1 MQDKNNFPDITNQL
15 LYCART
21 SAPMFAMDKLLSFW
35 VSHYQDRSKQLHVPA
50 SAGCCWLFR
59 LGLAKCMYPVF
70 AGRTQPYEV
79 ERVDRCQAFA
89 PCVGHVTLC
98 NLRSP
103 GKAAALT
110 ALHVGVLC
118 RGSNVAVLWV
128 VSPGDLQ
135 SNSTRMKPT
144 GQSMCSKPQLM

>member
-1 MQDKNNFPDITNQL
+1 MPGN
-15 LYCART
+15 
-21 SAPMFAMDKLLSFW
+21 
-35 VSHYQDRSKQLHVPA
+35 
-50 SAGCCWLFR
+50 AGFRWLFR
-59 LGLAKCMYPVF
+59 LGLAKCLYPVL
-70 AGRTQPYEV
+70 AGRTQPNEV

-103 GKAAALT
+103 GEAAALT

-135 SNSTRMKPT
+135 SNSTKMKPFAAEHMLQT
-144 GQSMCSKPQLM
+144 AADVTSLQVAVLLSGIGMLEGYVCHTYTQPCSKGYRPCQKS